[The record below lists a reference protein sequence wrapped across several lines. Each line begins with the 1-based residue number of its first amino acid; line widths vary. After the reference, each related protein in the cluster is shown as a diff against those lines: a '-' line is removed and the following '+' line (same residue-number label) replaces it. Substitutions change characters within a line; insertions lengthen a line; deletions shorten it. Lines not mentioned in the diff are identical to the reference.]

1 MHGSL
6 VTLGDRAP
14 DRAPTP
20 RAASAGSRQMKPN
33 PYDPECSSRRALER
47 IGGKWSILIVN
58 LLRERTM
65 RFAELQ
71 RGVDG
76 ISQKMLT
83 QTLRGLE
90 RDGLVERT
98 AYPEVPP
105 RVEYRLTP
113 LGRTLVGPS
122 ASVVRWTENH
132 IQEVE
137 RAQAR
142 YDSARGAAR

>member
-1 MHGSL
+1 MN
-6 VTLGDRAP
+6 
-14 DRAPTP
+14 
-20 RAASAGSRQMKPN
+20 PN
-33 PYDPECSSRRALER
+33 PYDSECSSRRALER

-83 QTLRGLE
+83 QTLRALE

-122 ASVVRWTENH
+122 ASVVRWTQNH
-132 IQEVE
+132 LREVE
-137 RAQAR
+137 LAQAR
-142 YDSARGAAR
+142 DDRARGATR